1 MALLINDLPAIFRFD
16 KGYSSSTLFVIDK
29 SRHIAFIA
37 FISLKYDAN
46 NIYLAS
52 MYSETRNMTPY
63 GDSNG
68 VANKTQ
74 NFEVTAQYQFDFG
87 LRPAISYLQSKGKDL
102 GATKHDTAYQGD
114 KDLVKYMDIG
124 ATYYFNKNM
133 STYVDY
139 KINLLDGNDS
149 FYANNGIST
158 DNIVAMGLV
167 YQF

>member
-1 MALLINDLPAIFRFD
+1 MGVSASAAYATSDRTSAQRTDTTAGGD
-16 KGYSSSTLFVIDK
+16 KADAWTVG
-29 SRHIAFIA
+29 
-37 FISLKYDAN
+37 LKYDAN

-87 LRPAISYLQSKGKDL
+87 LRPAISYLQSKGKNLNSTTNDIKN
-102 GATKHDTAYQGD
+102 AQAVSGD
-114 KDLVKYMDIG
+114 KDLVKYLDVG

-139 KINLLDGNDS
+139 KINLLDDDDS

-158 DNIVAMGLV
+158 DNIVGMGLV

>member
-1 MALLINDLPAIFRFD
+1 M
-16 KGYSSSTLFVIDK
+16 
-29 SRHIAFIA
+29 
-37 FISLKYDAN
+37 
-46 NIYLAS
+46 
-52 MYSETRNMTPY
+52 
-63 GDSNG
+63 
-68 VANKTQ
+68 
-74 NFEVTAQYQFDFG
+74 
-87 LRPAISYLQSKGKDL
+87 

>member
-1 MALLINDLPAIFRFD
+1 
-16 KGYSSSTLFVIDK
+16 
-29 SRHIAFIA
+29 
-37 FISLKYDAN
+37 
-46 NIYLAS
+46 
-52 MYSETRNMTPY
+52 
-63 GDSNG
+63 
-68 VANKTQ
+68 TQ

-102 GATKHDTAYQGD
+102 YNINGTNAGD

-149 FYANNGIST
+149 FYQENGIST
-158 DNIVAMGLV
+158 DNIVALGMV